1 MKRWILMAGTVL
13 ATAGLVC
20 AQWMLRG
27 SALPHRDVDFVPTPP
42 EVVDKMLELAQI
54 TKVDL
59 VYDLGCGDGR
69 IVVAAAKKFG
79 CRAVGVDIDPM
90 RVKEARALVEKN
102 EVGDLVRIEQAD
114 IFSVDLGDAD
124 VVALFLLP
132 NLNRK
137 LIPQLEKMKPG
148 SRIVSHCWPMPGI
161 KARTVATVMTSEP
174 REREI
179 FFWTTPLEA
188 E

>member
-1 MKRWILMAGTVL
+1 MKRWIFIAVSVV
-13 ATAGLVC
+13 AAAGLLGALV
-20 AQWMLRG
+20 MLRG
-27 SALPHRDVDFVPTPP
+27 SGFRRDVDYVPTPP
-42 EVVDKMLELAQI
+42 EVIDKMLELAKVK
-54 TKVDL
+54 KVDL

-79 CRAVGVDIDPM
+79 CRAVGVEVDPM
-90 RVKEARALVEKN
+90 RVKEARELVEKN

-114 IFSVDLGDAD
+114 IFSVELGNAD

-132 NLNRK
+132 NLNRR
-137 LIPQLEKMKPG
+137 LIPHLEKMKPG
-148 SRIVSHCWPMPGI
+148 SRIVSHCWNMPGI
-161 KARTVATVMTSEP
+161 KPRTVAKVMTSEP

-179 FFWTTPLEA
+179 YLWTTPLEA